1 MEAHNFL
8 IFYNLYKIIYKSNSI
23 KNNRIVRNI
32 CNQVDEK
39 ILKHSRAE
47 RTKLE
52 GSYFLISNILQSY
65 NNQNSIVLAQIR
77 NTDT

>member
-23 KNNRIVRNI
+23 KNNRVVRNI

-39 ILKHSRAE
+39 ISKHSRAGK
-47 RTKLE
+47 TKLE

-65 NNQNSIVLAQIR
+65 SNQIRIVLAQIK
-77 NTDT
+77 NTYT

>member
-1 MEAHNFL
+1 MWQ
-8 IFYNLYKIIYKSNSI
+8 
-23 KNNRIVRNI
+23 RNI

-77 NTDT
+77 NADT